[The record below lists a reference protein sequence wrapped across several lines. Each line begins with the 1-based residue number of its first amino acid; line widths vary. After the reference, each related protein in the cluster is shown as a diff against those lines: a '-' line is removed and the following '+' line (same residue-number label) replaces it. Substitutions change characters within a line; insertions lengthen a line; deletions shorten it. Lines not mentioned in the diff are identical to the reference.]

1 MSLVVRPEQEFMSLL
16 AFQMVEVGPVG
27 PLGETYRVNIL
38 NILDLV
44 KLQLLNRV
52 LMDK

>member
-1 MSLVVRPEQEFMSLL
+1 
-16 AFQMVEVGPVG
+16 MVEDGPVG

-38 NILDLV
+38 NILDRV

-52 LMDK
+52 LLDK